1 MGPVGAGW
9 DSCGLSGPSG
19 AGAEPRAKG
28 EAGGRSDTHPLCVVL
43 SHFLLPFVRV
53 VEVPVALSP
62 QPPRPQRRALPHG
75 GGKGR
80 LRQLLQAVPG
90 RAAGAGRG
98 PPAGR
103 AARAGAGVRAGE
115 GCAERLDWGHVCHV
129 SPLPGKGCWHTVT
142 APAQGWWLALPEHAT
157 GQEEAGVGSGWPRPQ
172 HQAGGPAA
180 ALWQRQ
186 DAFSFQS

>member
-1 MGPVGAGW
+1 MF
-9 DSCGLSGPSG
+9 L
-19 AGAEPRAKG
+19 R
-28 EAGGRSDTHPLCVVL
+28 RVVL
-43 SHFLLPFVRV
+43 SHFLLPFVHV

-62 QPPRPQRRALPHG
+62 QPPWPQRRALPHG

-80 LRQLLQAVPG
+80 LRQFLQAVPR

-103 AARAGAGVRAGE
+103 AAPVGAGVRAGE
-115 GCAERLDWGHVCHV
+115 GCAERLDWGHVCHI

-142 APAQGWWLALPEHAT
+142 APAQGWWRALPEHST
-157 GQEEAGVGSGWPRPQ
+157 GEEEAGVVSGCPSPGRWAWRPALRNGS
-172 HQAGGPAA
+172 
-180 ALWQRQ
+180 